1 MLSWSSLGPLLSPS
15 PVQAWN
21 GRNDSPLGVV
31 EVTNGMQEA
40 LGKDGPEPP
49 GLEAAGRGE
58 LCRGIPGAWC
68 LAPASLRMVCP
79 DSGLA
84 AGLARGS
91 EQCSSG
97 QVS

>member
-1 MLSWSSLGPLLSPS
+1 MGCKRPWGKMGPPS
-15 PVQAWN
+15 
-21 GRNDSPLGVV
+21 
-31 EVTNGMQEA
+31 
-40 LGKDGPEPP
+40 EPP

-58 LCRGIPGAWC
+58 LCRGIPGAWR

-91 EQCSSG
+91 EQRSSG